1 MKITDEEMQEY
12 FPKVYPK
19 IFSGKYGGIAVG
31 NGWFDLLNQACLLIQ
46 SHLDW
51 KKDIP
56 QVVAEQVKEKFGG
69 LRFYVSGGDDYTEG
83 IIAMA
88 EQMSGLTCEEC
99 GAPGESGGNGWIS
112 TLCATHRAERN
123 AAQAKRMEEYEAQ
136 KQEQLRIKIMKQE
149 GHEE

>member
-1 MKITDEEMQEY
+1 MTDNEMQEY

-31 NGWFDLLNQACLLIQ
+31 KGWFDLLNQACRLIQ

-51 KKDIP
+51 KKDVP

-69 LRFYVSGGDDYTEG
+69 LRFYVQGGDDYTQG

-88 EQMSGLTCEEC
+88 EQMSYMLCEEC
-99 GAPGESGGNGWIS
+99 GSPGERGGDGWIS
-112 TLCATHRAERN
+112 TLCPTHRAERD
-123 AAQAKRMEEYEAQ
+123 AARKKADEEYEAQ
-136 KQEQLRIKIMKQE
+136 KQERLRAKIMKQE

>member
-1 MKITDEEMQEY
+1 MTEQEMQEY

-31 NGWFDLLNQACLLIQ
+31 KGWFDLLNQACRLIQ

-69 LRFYVSGGDDYTEG
+69 LRFYVQGGDDYTNG

-88 EQMSGLTCEEC
+88 EQMSMMLCEEC
-99 GAPGESGGNGWIS
+99 GAPGERGGNGWIS
-112 TLCATHRAERN
+112 TLCETHRNERDE
-123 AAQAKRMEEYEAQ
+123 ARKKAMEEYEHR
-136 KQEQLRIKIMKQE
+136 KLLKE
-149 GHEE
+149 GFEE

>member
-1 MKITDEEMQEY
+1 MKISEEEMQDY

-31 NGWFDLLNQACLLIQ
+31 KGWFDLLNQACRLIQ

-51 KKDIP
+51 KKDVP

-69 LRFYVSGGDDYTEG
+69 LRFYVQGGDDYTQG

-88 EQMSGLTCEEC
+88 EQMSMMMCEEC
-99 GAPGESGGNGWIS
+99 GAPGDRGGDGWIT
-112 TLCATHRAERN
+112 TLCETHRAERDE
-123 AAQAKRMEEYEAQ
+123 ARKKAMEEYEHR
-136 KQEQLRIKIMKQE
+136 KLLKE
-149 GHEE
+149 GFEE